1 MLAREAGEP
10 TDMVARTTGCLVAG
24 ALALTAALGT
34 APSARADDTDGK
46 IEITGTVG
54 CGLLGAEVVL
64 ALESAFSVQPWWAYL
79 AGGVVGAAGGAI
91 GGVYLTPAAD
101 GQVSSYLLAG
111 GIVMIIPTTVA
122 ALSATAFAPPIN
134 SQPEAEQQRQSY
146 RLAPPAL
153 LDIREG
159 AWGTAFPA
167 LTVRDAYTRRELAE
181 FGVRQHSEL
190 RVPVVSVTF

>member
-34 APSARADDTDGK
+34 ASSARADDTDGK
-46 IEITGTVG
+46 IEISGTVG

-167 LTVRDAYTRRELAE
+167 FTVRDTYTRREVAE
-181 FGVRQHSEL
+181 FGVRQRPEL